1 MACLI
6 LFLTSSFMSK
16 MWSLYEILSS
26 FRKHL
31 ISVACNLFSSIL
43 HVLCQ
48 CLGFA
53 GVQDYQDNQGEQFDL
68 LAKGDILFVP
78 DGLQFR

>member
-6 LFLTSSFMSK
+6 LSLTSSFMSK

-53 GVQDYQDNQGEQFDL
+53 GVQEYQDNQGEQFDL

>member
-1 MACLI
+1 
-6 LFLTSSFMSK
+6 MSK
-16 MWSLYEILSS
+16 MWSLYEILGS

-31 ISVACNLFSSIL
+31 ISVACNLFSFIL

-53 GVQDYQDNQGEQFDL
+53 GVQEYEDNQAAQFDL
-68 LAKGDILFVP
+68 LATGDILFVP

>member
-6 LFLTSSFMSK
+6 LSLTSLFMSK
-16 MWSLYEILSS
+16 MWSLYEILGS
-26 FRKHL
+26 FPKHH
-31 ISVACNLFSSIL
+31 ISVACNLFSFIL

-53 GVQDYQDNQGEQFDL
+53 GVQEYEDNQAAQFNL